1 MSKRILFFAYSV
13 SPLCFRAQSAKN
25 MSAICHIQFQWKVLN
40 RKRFRNRIKK
50 MWIDRAKIALGW
62 KYLELKNTQIKFY
75 FLYVKLAYVQIW
87 GQSNKFPL
95 TCSSLKWWKLV
106 KNRFEK
112 RALKKFCCVDSQ
124 TNSAHKHSQ
133 PGSHL
138 TESISACK
146 VYF

>member
-1 MSKRILFFAYSV
+1 MSKRILFFAYSM
-13 SPLCFRAQSAKN
+13 SPLCFRAQSAKKQVCDLPY
-25 MSAICHIQFQWKVLN
+25 SVSVKSN
-40 RKRFRNRIKK
+40 RKHFRNRIKK
-50 MWIDRAKIALGW
+50 IWIDRTKIALGW

-75 FLYVKLAYVQIW
+75 FLYVKLAYVQVW

-112 RALKKFCCVDSQ
+112 RALKKFCCFDSQ
-124 TNSAHKHSQ
+124 TNAAHKHSQ
-133 PGSHL
+133 PGSQL
-138 TESISACK
+138 TEAISAWK